1 MEPLGINQDSKA
13 KSILLDEFINGK
25 KLDAKGAVQRSS
37 KDESILEEIKKKL
50 KENYSWD
57 GNTSLAEMAGQ
68 NCSDMLVRVGEISF
82 ITLKF
87 TLRESHLFVFYSISV
102 SFQNSFEQPYYH
114 LCELLPTYFII
125 KFTFGFQ
132 RNIYY

>member
-1 MEPLGINQDSKA
+1 LEPLGINQDSEA

-37 KDESILEEIKKKL
+37 KEESILEEIKKKL

-82 ITLKF
+82 ITLEF
-87 TLRESHLFVFYSISV
+87 TFALIDD
-102 SFQNSFEQPYYH
+102 P
-114 LCELLPTYFII
+114 PIPII
-125 KFTFGFQ
+125 KILRGLSTFQ
-132 RNIYY
+132 Y